1 MQTDKD
7 NCDKILAF
15 DSIYT
20 NNHIQMY
27 KLLLPYFEPEMQ
39 KKMAIYIK
47 FMEFQYT
54 LSYFKNHP
62 YACQPRQP
70 MPDAVQGAFSLLQ
83 PGRKA
88 EAGPF
93 CPVFFFGK
101 KRTGNDGDGSHDEGY
116 VPGGSSFSRRRRRF
130 HGHQPDFIHAGKT
143 MTDRTHSRLQDLQI
157 NENEVYHGRKTG
169 MDVRPS
175 GKGHF
180 P

>member
-70 MPDAVQGAFSLLQ
+70 MPDADVLCKELSPYCNREEKQKLDRFARYSSSVKNAQEMMEMAAMMKDMFPEGA
-83 PGRKA
+83 
-88 EAGPF
+88 PF
-93 CPVFFFGK
+93 P
-101 KRTGNDGDGSHDEGY
+101 TDGDGSMDI
-116 VPGGSSFSRRRRRF
+116 SQILSML
-130 HGHQPDFIHAGKT
+130 GK
-143 MTDRTHSRLQDLQI
+143 Q
-157 NENEVYHGRKTG
+157 
-169 MDVRPS
+169 
-175 GKGHF
+175 
-180 P
+180 

>member
-54 LSYFKNHP
+54 LSYLKNHP

-70 MPDAVQGAFSLLQ
+70 MPDTDALCKELSPYCSREEKQKLDRFARYSSSVKNAQEMMEMAAMMKEMFPEGAPFS
-83 PGRKA
+83 A
-88 EAGPF
+88 
-93 CPVFFFGK
+93 
-101 KRTGNDGDGSHDEGY
+101 DGDGSMDI
-116 VPGGSSFSRRRRRF
+116 SQILSML
-130 HGHQPDFIHAGKT
+130 GK
-143 MTDRTHSRLQDLQI
+143 Q
-157 NENEVYHGRKTG
+157 
-169 MDVRPS
+169 
-175 GKGHF
+175 
-180 P
+180 

>member
-70 MPDAVQGAFSLLQ
+70 MPDADVLCKELSPYCNREEKQKLDRFSRYSSSVKNAQEMMEMAAMMKDMFPEGA
-83 PGRKA
+83 
-88 EAGPF
+88 PF
-93 CPVFFFGK
+93 PA
-101 KRTGNDGDGSHDEGY
+101 DGDGSMDI
-116 VPGGSSFSRRRRRF
+116 SQILSML
-130 HGHQPDFIHAGKT
+130 GK
-143 MTDRTHSRLQDLQI
+143 Q
-157 NENEVYHGRKTG
+157 
-169 MDVRPS
+169 
-175 GKGHF
+175 
-180 P
+180 

>member
-70 MPDAVQGAFSLLQ
+70 MPDTDALCKELSPYCNREEKQKLDRFARYSSSVKNAQEMMEMAAMMKDMFPEGA
-83 PGRKA
+83 
-88 EAGPF
+88 PF
-93 CPVFFFGK
+93 PA
-101 KRTGNDGDGSHDEGY
+101 DGDGSSMDI
-116 VPGGSSFSRRRRRF
+116 SQILSML
-130 HGHQPDFIHAGKT
+130 GK
-143 MTDRTHSRLQDLQI
+143 Q
-157 NENEVYHGRKTG
+157 
-169 MDVRPS
+169 
-175 GKGHF
+175 
-180 P
+180 

>member
-27 KLLLPYFEPEMQ
+27 KLLLPYFEPETQ

-70 MPDAVQGAFSLLQ
+70 MPDADVLCKELSPYCNREEKQKLDRFSRYSSSVKNAQEMMEMAAMMKDMFPEGA
-83 PGRKA
+83 
-88 EAGPF
+88 PF
-93 CPVFFFGK
+93 P
-101 KRTGNDGDGSHDEGY
+101 TDGDGSMDI
-116 VPGGSSFSRRRRRF
+116 SQILSML
-130 HGHQPDFIHAGKT
+130 GK
-143 MTDRTHSRLQDLQI
+143 Q
-157 NENEVYHGRKTG
+157 
-169 MDVRPS
+169 
-175 GKGHF
+175 
-180 P
+180 

>member
-54 LSYFKNHP
+54 LSYLKNHP

-70 MPDAVQGAFSLLQ
+70 MPDADALCKELSPYCNREEKKKLDRFARYSSSVKNAQEMMEMAAMMKDMFPEGAPFS
-83 PGRKA
+83 A
-88 EAGPF
+88 
-93 CPVFFFGK
+93 
-101 KRTGNDGDGSHDEGY
+101 DGDGSMDI
-116 VPGGSSFSRRRRRF
+116 SQILSML
-130 HGHQPDFIHAGKT
+130 GK
-143 MTDRTHSRLQDLQI
+143 Q
-157 NENEVYHGRKTG
+157 
-169 MDVRPS
+169 
-175 GKGHF
+175 
-180 P
+180 

>member
-70 MPDAVQGAFSLLQ
+70 MPD
-83 PGRKA
+83 
-88 EAGPF
+88 
-93 CPVFFFGK
+93 
-101 KRTGNDGDGSHDEGY
+101 
-116 VPGGSSFSRRRRRF
+116 
-130 HGHQPDFIHAGKT
+130 
-143 MTDRTHSRLQDLQI
+143 TDA
-157 NENEVYHGRKTG
+157 
-169 MDVRPS
+169 
-175 GKGHF
+175 
-180 P
+180 

>member
-70 MPDAVQGAFSLLQ
+70 MPDADALCKELSPYCNREEKQKLDRFARYSSSVKNAQEMMEMAAMMKDMFPEGA
-83 PGRKA
+83 
-88 EAGPF
+88 PF
-93 CPVFFFGK
+93 PA
-101 KRTGNDGDGSHDEGY
+101 DGDGSMDI
-116 VPGGSSFSRRRRRF
+116 SQILFML
-130 HGHQPDFIHAGKT
+130 GK
-143 MTDRTHSRLQDLQI
+143 Q
-157 NENEVYHGRKTG
+157 
-169 MDVRPS
+169 
-175 GKGHF
+175 
-180 P
+180 

>member
-70 MPDAVQGAFSLLQ
+70 MPDADVLCKELSPYCNREEKQKLDRFSRYSSSVKNAQEMMEMAAMMKDMFPEGA
-83 PGRKA
+83 
-88 EAGPF
+88 PF
-93 CPVFFFGK
+93 P
-101 KRTGNDGDGSHDEGY
+101 TDGDGSMDI
-116 VPGGSSFSRRRRRF
+116 SQILSML
-130 HGHQPDFIHAGKT
+130 GK
-143 MTDRTHSRLQDLQI
+143 Q
-157 NENEVYHGRKTG
+157 
-169 MDVRPS
+169 
-175 GKGHF
+175 
-180 P
+180 

>member
-70 MPDAVQGAFSLLQ
+70 MPDADALCKELSPYCNREEKQKLDRFARYSSSVKNAQEMMEMAAMMKDMFPEGA
-83 PGRKA
+83 
-88 EAGPF
+88 PF
-93 CPVFFFGK
+93 P
-101 KRTGNDGDGSHDEGY
+101 TDGDGSMDI
-116 VPGGSSFSRRRRRF
+116 SQILSML
-130 HGHQPDFIHAGKT
+130 GK
-143 MTDRTHSRLQDLQI
+143 Q
-157 NENEVYHGRKTG
+157 
-169 MDVRPS
+169 
-175 GKGHF
+175 
-180 P
+180 

>member
-27 KLLLPYFEPEMQ
+27 KLLLPYFEPETQ

-70 MPDAVQGAFSLLQ
+70 MPDADVLCKELSPYCNREEKQKLDRFARYSSSVKNAQEMMEMAAMMKDMFPEGA
-83 PGRKA
+83 
-88 EAGPF
+88 PF
-93 CPVFFFGK
+93 P
-101 KRTGNDGDGSHDEGY
+101 TDGDGSMDI
-116 VPGGSSFSRRRRRF
+116 SQILSML
-130 HGHQPDFIHAGKT
+130 GK
-143 MTDRTHSRLQDLQI
+143 Q
-157 NENEVYHGRKTG
+157 
-169 MDVRPS
+169 
-175 GKGHF
+175 
-180 P
+180 

>member
-70 MPDAVQGAFSLLQ
+70 MPDADALCKELSPYCNREEKLKLDRFARYSSSVKNAQEMMEMAAMMKDMFPEGAPFS
-83 PGRKA
+83 A
-88 EAGPF
+88 
-93 CPVFFFGK
+93 
-101 KRTGNDGDGSHDEGY
+101 DDDGSMDI
-116 VPGGSSFSRRRRRF
+116 SQILSML
-130 HGHQPDFIHAGKT
+130 GK
-143 MTDRTHSRLQDLQI
+143 Q
-157 NENEVYHGRKTG
+157 
-169 MDVRPS
+169 
-175 GKGHF
+175 
-180 P
+180 

>member
-70 MPDAVQGAFSLLQ
+70 MPDADVLCKELSPYCNREEKQKLDRFSRYSSSVKNAQEMMEMAAMMKDMFPEGA
-83 PGRKA
+83 
-88 EAGPF
+88 PF
-93 CPVFFFGK
+93 PA
-101 KRTGNDGDGSHDEGY
+101 DGDGSMDINQIL
-116 VPGGSSFSRRRRRF
+116 SML
-130 HGHQPDFIHAGKT
+130 GK
-143 MTDRTHSRLQDLQI
+143 Q
-157 NENEVYHGRKTG
+157 
-169 MDVRPS
+169 
-175 GKGHF
+175 
-180 P
+180 

>member
-62 YACQPRQP
+62 SASRDNPCR
-70 MPDAVQGAFSLLQ
+70 M
-83 PGRKA
+83 RM
-88 EAGPF
+88 F
-93 CPVFFFGK
+93 CARSFLPTATGK
-101 KRTGNDGDGSHDEGY
+101 KSKSWT
-116 VPGGSSFSRRRRRF
+116 VFPGILPR
-130 HGHQPDFIHAGKT
+130 
-143 MTDRTHSRLQDLQI
+143 
-157 NENEVYHGRKTG
+157 
-169 MDVRPS
+169 
-175 GKGHF
+175 
-180 P
+180 